1 MKLFRTGIRALVR
14 ACRATARTSNLVGMH
29 SRPGGFNAPG
39 SNFQPAVVRVAQRER
54 LLSTTA
60 RAPRAALTF
69 RNRFRIAAAS
79 LCALALAAC
88 GGGGGGGTSTS
99 NDSAPPPPPATYT
112 IGGTVSGLSGT
123 GLVLQDNGG
132 DNLAVSGNGAFT
144 FKTSVSS
151 GGAYAVTV
159 LTQPSSPTQTC
170 TVTSGSGTATA
181 NVTSVAVTCTTPAAT
196 TFTIGGTVSGLSGTG
211 LVLQDN
217 GGDNLTVSGNGPFT
231 FATAVTGAYAVTVMT
246 QPSSPAQ
253 TCTVASGSGTATANV
268 TSVAVTC
275 TTAAATTFTVG
286 GTVAGLSGTGL
297 VLQDNGGDNLTVS
310 ANGAFTFATPVA
322 SGGAYAVTVATQ
334 PAGPAQRCLISAGT
348 GTASANV
355 TTVAVNCLTTG
366 QFAYTAN
373 NSGSS
378 ISGYAINPANGQLTS
393 IGSAVTVGSA
403 PAAVSLSPDGK
414 WAFSATDQGKQIYAF
429 SINRTTGALTATPH
443 SPFANPAFLTGHPF
457 PDIAVDPT
465 SKFLYL
471 ASLNDNLVVGFAIN
485 QTTGDLTQIGTSF
498 AAGAGAGAIP
508 AFSPNGKFLYVMNQT
523 GNSISGYSIDPTS
536 GSLSPIGTA
545 AFPTGPNPTWISFR
559 PDGMFAYVS
568 NTNGGNA
575 GSISVYSVDS
585 TGALTAVGSGPV
597 PVENGPADLTI
608 DASGTH
614 LYVPNR
620 GSGTISVFSINSTDG
635 TLTSVGPAVQAGA
648 GPQLVVIDPTGKYAY
663 ASSSYGDD
671 VWGYAIDPTTGNLT
685 PVPGNPF
692 LSGGTTGSKPLFI
705 NIDPSGQ
712 FAYTANNGTNTV
724 SGWTIDPTSGTLTP
738 ITGTPIAA
746 GAAPFVVSISPELP
760 GIRD

>member
-1 MKLFRTGIRALVR
+1 MKLFRTGIQALVR
-14 ACRATARTSNLVGMH
+14 AYHASARASNVVGMH
-29 SRPGGFNAPG
+29 SRPGGFGAQA
-39 SNFQPAVVRVAQRER
+39 SNFQPPVVRVARRGR
-54 LLSTTA
+54 LLAATSCAA
-60 RAPRAALTF
+60 RAAFTIRNAFLPAATSFL
-69 RNRFRIAAAS
+69 
-79 LCALALAAC
+79 ALALTAC
-88 GGGGGGGTSTS
+88 GGGGGGSSSTS
-99 NDSAPPPPPATYT
+99 NSTSPPPPPPATYT
-112 IGGTVSGLSGT
+112 IGGNVSGLSGT

-132 DNLAVSGNGAFT
+132 DNLAVSGNGPVT

-151 GGAYAVTV
+151 GATYAVTV
-159 LTQPSSPTQTC
+159 MTQPSSPTQTC
-170 TVTSGSGTATA
+170 TVANGSGTASA
-181 NVTSVAVTCTTPAAT
+181 NVT
-196 TFTIGGTVSGLSGTG
+196 
-211 LVLQDN
+211 N
-217 GGDNLTVSGNGPFT
+217 
-231 FATAVTGAYAVTVMT
+231 
-246 QPSSPAQ
+246 
-253 TCTVASGSGTATANV
+253 
-268 TSVAVTC
+268 VAVTC
-275 TTAAATTFTVG
+275 TTAAATTFTIG

-310 ANGAFTFATPVA
+310 ANGTFTFATAV
-322 SGGAYAVTVATQ
+322 STGGAYAVTVTTQ
-334 PAGPAQRCLISAGT
+334 PTVPAQRCLINAGA
-348 GTASANV
+348 GNASANV

-373 NSGSS
+373 NTDGTISS
-378 ISGYAINPANGQLTS
+378 YAIDPTSGQLTA
-393 IGSAVTVGSA
+393 IGAAVNDGGARTT

-414 WAFSATDQGKQIYAF
+414 WAFSATNQGKQIYAF
-429 SINRTTGALTATPH
+429 AINRMTGALTATPN
-443 SPFANPAFLTGHPF
+443 SPFNNPAFVTGHPF

-523 GNSISGYSIDPTS
+523 GNTVSGYSIDASS
-536 GSLSPIGTA
+536 GSLTPIGAA
-545 AFPTGPNPTWISFR
+545 AFPAGPNPTWISFR

-585 TGALTAVGSGPV
+585 TGALTAVGTGPV

-620 GSGTISVFSINSTDG
+620 GSSSISVFSIDPTLG
-635 TLTSVGPAVQAGA
+635 TLTPVGSGVVQAGA

-671 VWGYAIDPTTGNLT
+671 VWGYSIDPTTGNLT

-692 LSGGTTGSKPLFI
+692 ISGTTGSKPLFI

-712 FAYTANNGTNTV
+712 FAYTANNGASTV
-724 SGWTIDPTSGTLTP
+724 SGWTIDPSSGTLTA